1 MLCPARKEYDAMT
14 SPLADRPFVKMNGA
28 GNAITILDLRG
39 TALSVSAAEARAIAQ
54 NRTTAFDQLMVIF
67 DPHSKESDGFM
78 RIFNTDGSESSAC
91 GNGTRCVS
99 WHMLQDQTKDH
110 LVLETKSGR
119 LDCRREAEFAFT
131 IDMGMPRFAW
141 QEIPLSRAVS
151 NIDHIDFSY
160 TTTNGKLLSDPAG
173 VNMGNPHAI
182 FFVENVEAYALDVN
196 GPILEHDSLFPE
208 RANISLVH
216 IIDRGHIIQKVWE
229 RGAGLTLAC
238 GSGACAAVVASSRR
252 NLTERQVRVSLPGGD
267 LVIHYRASDSHVLMT
282 GPVEFEHRGTFDAAL
297 FRDITP

>member
-1 MLCPARKEYDAMT
+1 MLCPARKEYDPMT
-14 SPLADRPFVKMNGA
+14 SPLAGRPFVKMNGA

-39 TALSVSAAEARAIAQ
+39 TSLAVSAAEARAIAQ
-54 NRTTAFDQLMVIF
+54 NHATAFDQLMVIF
-67 DPHSKESDGFM
+67 DPRASDSDGFM

-99 WHMLQDQTKDH
+99 WHMLRDQTKDH
-110 LVLETKSGR
+110 LVLETKAGR

-131 IDMGMPRFAW
+131 IDMGMPRFEW

-151 NIDHIDFSY
+151 DIDHIDFSY
-160 TTTNGKLLSDPAG
+160 TTTNGKVLSDPAG

-196 GPILEHDSLFPE
+196 GPILEHDTLFPE
-208 RANISLVH
+208 RANISLVQ

-238 GSGACAAVVASSRR
+238 GSGACAAVVAASRR
-252 NLTERQVRVSLPGGD
+252 NLTDRQVRVSLSGGD
-267 LVIHYRASDSHVLMT
+267 LIIHYRANDSHVLMT
-282 GPVEFEHRGTFDAAL
+282 GPVEFEHRGQLDAAL
-297 FRDITP
+297 FWDMVP